1 MYDVLSVYAPYL
13 AEHHL
18 VFAEMISANA
28 WTNAGPEGILKEA
41 QERVK
46 SIGWERTR
54 VAISTTVR

>member
-1 MYDVLSVYAPYL
+1 MYVVSSIYAPYL
-13 AEHHL
+13 AEHYL

>member
-1 MYDVLSVYAPYL
+1 MYDVLSVCAPCL
-13 AEHHL
+13 AEYHL

-28 WTNAGPEGILKEA
+28 WTNAGPESILKEA

-46 SIGWERTR
+46 SVGWEMTR